1 MKINSRVMLKDLCAK
16 PNDSICDKL
25 KKRAK
30 DVNDF
35 FSRKLNQVMFGQVF
49 FIKYFFYNLYFYFF
63 TLIMLSEINLY

>member
-1 MKINSRVMLKDLCAK
+1 MKINSRIMLKDLSAK

-35 FSRKLNQVMFGQVF
+35 FSGKLNRVMFGQVF
-49 FIKYFFYNLYFYFF
+49 FINYFF
-63 TLIMLSEINLY
+63 LI